1 MNRRVGFGKVQES
14 NVLPS
19 GAIGR
24 AQSAHDPR
32 AKCLDNRPQS
42 FVSEKPHLHWNRI
55 GLVFVGQVA
64 GVGQAGENIL
74 SRQARVVYQ
83 ELALGLAGR
92 EEFENELDGQTRP
105 PDHWFAGQDLRM
117 HDDALGKRHD
127 HSLPC

>member
-1 MNRRVGFGKVQES
+1 MILG
-14 NVLPS
+14 
-19 GAIGR
+19 
-24 AQSAHDPR
+24 
-32 AKCLDNRPQS
+32 AKCLDNRPRKV

-74 SRQARVVYQ
+74 SRQARIVYQ

-92 EEFENELDGQTRP
+92 EEFENELDGQTGP
-105 PDHWFAGQDLRM
+105 SDHWFAGQDLRI

-127 HSLPC
+127 LSLPC